1 MSFPAGA
8 GSFVKPVV
16 QSLAVACTVV
26 APSRYIEQRDDGRAG
41 TVGGINFVTF
51 EYQTVLNT

>member
-8 GSFVKPVV
+8 GSFWKPVV

-41 TVGGINFVTF
+41 TVGGINFATF
-51 EYQTVLNT
+51 EYYVIIKT